1 MLARREAHQLRVP
14 KFATRHPC
22 LSLLIAL
29 ATVGVT
35 AVTWHH
41 LPSQPEVILSTERA
55 AKIPFTVVDKET
67 HTEVDRQIETAE
79 KTNIQIHN
87 FETVVLPEMI
97 PPATRNAKQQSTSPA
112 AEKKV
117 PGNATLAER
126 SLINYT
132 AWISGGARCLTALS
146 RSPEIAICC
155 LKRIRESLSIGLTQ
169 KDRVEL
175 EEAGF
180 GTEFIN
186 NLPHTDIPR
195 FNTCAVVSSA
205 SSLKKHKFGQEI
217 DAHDAVFRL
226 NHAPTTGF
234 EDIVGSKTTIRLI
247 NSHVQRNIVMKQQEI
262 LGLGDTV
269 NTTLFVRDTPSETSI
284 SHPNFP
290 ANWNKAVQVLTHYV
304 TLRRMRHKVYLN
316 HPIFALFAGR
326 TLLTSFGFT
335 HFKATSSGFQGVVLA
350 TLLCNYVTSYEVATN
365 DPMSKMAADYYFVN
379 KRLNMPHYH
388 PIRQEGTVL
397 ANLGKQRDRSW
408 VYDIELANRACK

>member
-1 MLARREAHQLRVP
+1 
-14 KFATRHPC
+14 
-22 LSLLIAL
+22 
-29 ATVGVT
+29 
-35 AVTWHH
+35 
-41 LPSQPEVILSTERA
+41 VILSTERA

-186 NLPHTDIPR
+186 SLPHTDIPR

-234 EDIVGSKTTIRLI
+234 EDIVGS
-247 NSHVQRNIVMKQQEI
+247 
-262 LGLGDTV
+262 
-269 NTTLFVRDTPSETSI
+269 
-284 SHPNFP
+284 
-290 ANWNKAVQVLTHYV
+290 
-304 TLRRMRHKVYLN
+304 
-316 HPIFALFAGR
+316 
-326 TLLTSFGFT
+326 
-335 HFKATSSGFQGVVLA
+335 
-350 TLLCNYVTSYEVATN
+350 
-365 DPMSKMAADYYFVN
+365 
-379 KRLNMPHYH
+379 
-388 PIRQEGTVL
+388 
-397 ANLGKQRDRSW
+397 
-408 VYDIELANRACK
+408 